1 MAKTTYYLVGV
12 VFAKIGFFGRFDRFG
27 CYNIVKM
34 TILAFFRYNIVKMT
48 ILAFFR
54 YNIVKMT
61 ILAFFR
67 YNIVKMTILS
77 FLSFLLFL
85 CVLM

>member
-48 ILAFFR
+48 IL
-54 YNIVKMT
+54 
-61 ILAFFR
+61 
-67 YNIVKMTILS
+67 S
-77 FLSFLLFL
+77 FSPKNGQKATVFGPKPMFSYPNGLHG
-85 CVLM
+85 